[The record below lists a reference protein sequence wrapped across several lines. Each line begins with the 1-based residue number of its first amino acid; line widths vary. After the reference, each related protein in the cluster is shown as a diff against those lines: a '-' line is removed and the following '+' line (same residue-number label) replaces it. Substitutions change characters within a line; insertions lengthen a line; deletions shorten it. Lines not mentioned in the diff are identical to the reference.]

1 MHFVFRVRLRLV
13 VYIIINLLFKKTLF
27 SIITGMGG
35 LQYEVEHFRIR
46 WCQGSQAQ
54 SKPTVETRHTHV

>member
-1 MHFVFRVRLRLV
+1 MLS
-13 VYIIINLLFKKTLF
+13 IIYKKKKLF
-27 SIITGMGG
+27 SIIIGMGG
-35 LQYEVEHFRIR
+35 LQYEVEHFRIW

>member
-1 MHFVFRVRLRLV
+1 
-13 VYIIINLLFKKTLF
+13 
-27 SIITGMGG
+27 MGG
-35 LQYEVEHFRIR
+35 LQYEVEHFRIW